1 VALNSL
7 HLLLTYRCTYAC
19 DHCFV
24 WGSSQATLTMT
35 IGQVR
40 AVLEA
45 AVRLG
50 GIGEIYFEGGEP
62 FLAYPLL
69 LAGAR
74 EAVGRGLRFGV
85 VTNAYWAT
93 SEEDATLW
101 LQPLGALGM
110 ADLSLSEDRFHGDL
124 PSPEVRHATAAA
136 RRLGLPQGVLRVEL
150 GPDCSAG
157 GVRLRGRAALRLAGQ
172 VRLQPW
178 QQFTAC
184 PYEDLADPGRVH
196 VDGAGYV
203 HLCQGLAMGRI
214 DARPLDE
221 LVAAYRPQAHPS
233 WHHCSQVGRR
243 RCCASMA
250 WPTRRPMAMPATSVT
265 TPESNC
271 APASPSSSGRGR
283 CTARGWAATASDHPQ
298 TPDPQQLGQNLTA
311 EAQRAQRLCRPSLSP
326 LRLGGGCTRRFEA
339 ELR

>member
-1 VALNSL
+1 MALNSL

-221 LVAAYRPQAHPS
+221 LVAAYRPQAHPIVAPLLAGGPAALLREYGLAHEAAYGDACHLCYHAREQLRPRFPEFLGPGQMYGAGLGS
-233 WHHCSQVGRR
+233 DGVRPPSDARSSTTGAESHRR
-243 RCCASMA
+243 GA
-250 WPTRRPMAMPATSVT
+250 
-265 TPESNC
+265 E
-271 APASPSSSGRGR
+271 G
-283 CTARGWAATASDHPQ
+283 
-298 TPDPQQLGQNLTA
+298 A
-311 EAQRAQRLCRPSLSP
+311 EAL
-326 LRLGGGCTRRFEA
+326 
-339 ELR
+339 